1 MWEKILEEV
10 AEMLAQA
17 DAYGCI
23 FRGQA
28 ESSWKLLPGLGRTQ
42 ISDNAEA
49 SMYFDFRTMA
59 GPLLPENISP
69 WSLAISMQHHGLP
82 TRLLDW
88 TESFAVALFF
98 ALREGGRRPC
108 IWALD
113 PYLLNETFSG
123 NSCLYSMQDIEG
135 DYESLFIEKTKSVNA
150 SVIAAAPNRHHP
162 RALSQK
168 SLFTVHFDVRTPLDE
183 IAPSAVRKIEI
194 PTDAIPAAKRFLRLA
209 GLNEFTV
216 FPDLDGLTREIRRV
230 HFGR

>member
-1 MWEKILEEV
+1 MEDV
-10 AEMLAQA
+10 AEKLAQA

-23 FRGQA
+23 FRGQR
-28 ESSWKLLPGLGRTQ
+28 ESDWKLLPGLGRTN
-42 ISDNAEA
+42 ISEDNEA

-98 ALREGGRRPC
+98 ALREGGGRPC
-108 IWALD
+108 VWMLD
-113 PYLLNETFSG
+113 PYLVNERLSQ
-123 NSCLYSMQDIEG
+123 NACLYSMQDIDG
-135 DYESLFIEKTKSVNA
+135 DYESLFIEKTKKA
-150 SVIAAAPNRHHP
+150 QAPVIAAAPNRHHP

-168 SLFTVHFDVRTPLDE
+168 SLFTVHSDAQTPLNE
-183 IAPSAVRKIEI
+183 IVPDAVKKIEI
-194 PTDAIPAAKRFLRLA
+194 PQDAIPAAKRFLRLA
-209 GLNEFTV
+209 GINEFTI

-230 HFGR
+230 HFDS